1 MNKVNQSQIAFAA
14 GFAYVLATAF
24 LTVYGQIVL
33 KWRVSKAPAFPD
45 LLSERILFLLGMV
58 RDPWVLSSIVAG
70 FFAFLCWMAALTK
83 FDLSYAYP
91 FMSLSFLLVL
101 VLSAAFF
108 HEPLTVSK
116 VVGVGFIVAGIIIGS
131 HG

>member
-1 MNKVNQSQIAFAA
+1 MNKVNQSQIAVAA
-14 GFAYVLATAF
+14 GFTYVLATVF

-33 KWRVSKAPAFPD
+33 KWRISKASVFPD
-45 LLSERILFLLGMV
+45 LLSERIFFFLGMI

-101 VLSAAFF
+101 ILSVAFF
-108 HEPLTVSK
+108 HEPLTIPK
-116 VVGVGFIVAGIIIGS
+116 VLGVGFVVAGIIIGS